1 MNVSSYRKTTKIP
14 QVRGPKSTDTRPFFR
29 CAPAKLSL
37 AQGRLYVGKSLTCFT
52 YTTLAVSLQ
61 GKFMQNGPDNRQPPS
76 PWTKTDFREV
86 LDKKVVKPAPA
97 LLYLP
102 KNMWRINRQSSFQK
116 RKSQPNSYL
125 IGFSQN
131 LLLKTCRRFN
141 IFCMEIRIFVT
152 HGKNTKIKKERL
164 TKLVREILFTLVA
177 IFLLFGE
184 TCGASSASHYSK
196 NTSEN
201 QRQKVQKQNRKTAKT
216 LSSNKVNNPDKQFA
230 KTVSLSGLTPDTP
243 FGEAIDIFRNS
254 TEPPL
259 NIVVFW
265 RDLEENSDV
274 DRYTPIGI
282 EPLSG
287 VSLGQN
293 LELILMSVSSDPT
306 KLGYAVEKGVII
318 IATKDSLPTKMI
330 RRIYDITDLVS
341 VPVNYL

>member
-1 MNVSSYRKTTKIP
+1 
-14 QVRGPKSTDTRPFFR
+14 
-29 CAPAKLSL
+29 
-37 AQGRLYVGKSLTCFT
+37 
-52 YTTLAVSLQ
+52 
-61 GKFMQNGPDNRQPPS
+61 
-76 PWTKTDFREV
+76 
-86 LDKKVVKPAPA
+86 
-97 LLYLP
+97 
-102 KNMWRINRQSSFQK
+102 
-116 RKSQPNSYL
+116 
-125 IGFSQN
+125 
-131 LLLKTCRRFN
+131 
-141 IFCMEIRIFVT
+141 MEIRIFFT

-164 TKLVREILFTLVA
+164 TKLVGEILFTLVA

-184 TCGASSASHYSK
+184 TSGASSKSYYST

-201 QRQKVQKQNRKTAKT
+201 HRQKVQKQNRKTAKT
-216 LSSNKVNNPDKQFA
+216 LSSNKVNNPDKQFV
-230 KTVSLSGLTPDTP
+230 KTVSLSGLTPDMP

-293 LELILMSVSSDPT
+293 LELILMSVSSDPR

-330 RRIYDITDLVS
+330 GRIYDVTDLASAPANYFSPALMGPMGYYGIPSGAIGYGGYGRPYGQAYGGAYGLGGYSRYPYS
-341 VPVNYL
+341 VRGSELGDLIGTLHGPSRRTRQNR

>member
-1 MNVSSYRKTTKIP
+1 
-14 QVRGPKSTDTRPFFR
+14 
-29 CAPAKLSL
+29 
-37 AQGRLYVGKSLTCFT
+37 
-52 YTTLAVSLQ
+52 
-61 GKFMQNGPDNRQPPS
+61 
-76 PWTKTDFREV
+76 
-86 LDKKVVKPAPA
+86 
-97 LLYLP
+97 
-102 KNMWRINRQSSFQK
+102 
-116 RKSQPNSYL
+116 
-125 IGFSQN
+125 
-131 LLLKTCRRFN
+131 
-141 IFCMEIRIFVT
+141 MEIRIFVT

-177 IFLLFGE
+177 IFLLSGE
-184 TCGASSASHYSK
+184 TSGASSASHYSK

-230 KTVSLSGLTPDTP
+230 RTVSLSGLTPDTP

-293 LELILMSVSSDPT
+293 LELILMSVSSDPR

-318 IATKDSLPTKMI
+318 IATKDFLPTKMI
-330 RRIYDITDLVS
+330 SRIYDVTDLAS
-341 VPVNYL
+341 VPANYFSPGLTGPMGYYGIPSGATGYGGYGRPYSQAYGRAYGAGSNGRAYGLGGYSRYPYSVRGSELRDLIGTFHGPIRRTR